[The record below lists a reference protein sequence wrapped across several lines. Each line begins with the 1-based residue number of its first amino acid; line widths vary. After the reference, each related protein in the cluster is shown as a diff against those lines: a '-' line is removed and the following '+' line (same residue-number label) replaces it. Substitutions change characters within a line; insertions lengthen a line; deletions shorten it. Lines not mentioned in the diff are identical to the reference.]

1 MNQWKIFIKTINIM
15 GKRCFLYFLGILFMS
30 IGWSLFAIMTSL
42 LMKNVVDAAENGNAT
57 KIPLIIIGNII
68 CGFISL
74 VIYRG
79 AAILYNVEAK
89 RAYANLCKNVFAKEI
104 KLPFSYYEK
113 HHSGEFISKISYD
126 LEKMGSIY
134 SSRLRRAVAP
144 ILQVI
149 VYLIPM
155 FILNWQITI
164 CFICVNVCM
173 LIINTFLIKPI
184 RDVSKKISNSN
195 RDMTEKMSNLLQG
208 MEQTRMYS
216 AGKETI
222 EEFIKENE
230 NFTRQSRK
238 KFLFMAL
245 LESSSKG
252 FELVCA
258 LAFLIIGIYFTNNE
272 YTTLGSLTAIYSLYG
287 VFSFQFLQL
296 GKYLPELIGCLV
308 NAQNI
313 FDFIGEDIEPNCW
326 YEDIK
331 YEDIDNYYVKKK
343 IKAEQEIIIDK
354 IDFSYRKELK
364 LLHNFSMNI
373 NKGEC
378 IAITGQSGC
387 GKSTISKL
395 LLGLYKVENGMIWI
409 DGQPYLKINNMEI
422 RQKIAY
428 VPQEPYLFN
437 DSIKENIRIGKLNAT
452 DEEIENA
459 AKIAHAHEFIMKFE
473 NGYETMVGERGNKLS
488 GGERQRIAIARAI
501 IKDAPI
507 ILLDEATSALDNES
521 EQFVNESL
529 KSLINKKTI
538 IMIAHRLKTVKNADQ
553 IIVIDRGK
561 ISQQGTHDELI
572 KQAGIYADFV
582 GMREKAIS
590 WKIKADSLA

>member
-387 GKSTISKL
+387 GESTISKL

-538 IMIAHRLKTVKNADQ
+538 IMIAHRPSTIALADRK
-553 IIVIDRGK
+553 IIMK
-561 ISQQGTHDELI
+561 
-572 KQAGIYADFV
+572 
-582 GMREKAIS
+582 
-590 WKIKADSLA
+590 

>member
-409 DGQPYLKINNMEI
+409 GGQPYLKINNMEI

-538 IMIAHRLKTVKNADQ
+538 IMIAHRPSTIALADRK
-553 IIVIDRGK
+553 IIMK
-561 ISQQGTHDELI
+561 
-572 KQAGIYADFV
+572 
-582 GMREKAIS
+582 
-590 WKIKADSLA
+590 

>member
-184 RDVSKKISNSN
+184 RDVSKKISDSN

-238 KFLFMAL
+238 KFLFTAL

-378 IAITGQSGC
+378 VAITGQSGC

-538 IMIAHRLKTVKNADQ
+538 IMIAHRPSTIALADRE
-553 IIVIDRGK
+553 IIMK
-561 ISQQGTHDELI
+561 
-572 KQAGIYADFV
+572 
-582 GMREKAIS
+582 
-590 WKIKADSLA
+590 

>member
-459 AKIAHAHEFIMKFE
+459 AKIAHAHEFITKFE

-538 IMIAHRLKTVKNADQ
+538 IMIAHRPSTIALADRK
-553 IIVIDRGK
+553 IIMK
-561 ISQQGTHDELI
+561 
-572 KQAGIYADFV
+572 
-582 GMREKAIS
+582 
-590 WKIKADSLA
+590 

>member
-222 EEFIKENE
+222 EEFIKGNE

-538 IMIAHRLKTVKNADQ
+538 IMIAHRPSTIALADRK
-553 IIVIDRGK
+553 IIMK
-561 ISQQGTHDELI
+561 
-572 KQAGIYADFV
+572 
-582 GMREKAIS
+582 
-590 WKIKADSLA
+590 

>member
-373 NKGEC
+373 NKGDC

-538 IMIAHRLKTVKNADQ
+538 IMIAHRPSTIALADRK
-553 IIVIDRGK
+553 IIMK
-561 ISQQGTHDELI
+561 
-572 KQAGIYADFV
+572 
-582 GMREKAIS
+582 
-590 WKIKADSLA
+590 

>member
-1 MNQWKIFIKTINIM
+1 M

-538 IMIAHRLKTVKNADQ
+538 IMIAHRPSTIALADRK
-553 IIVIDRGK
+553 IIMK
-561 ISQQGTHDELI
+561 
-572 KQAGIYADFV
+572 
-582 GMREKAIS
+582 
-590 WKIKADSLA
+590 

>member
-313 FDFIGEDIEPNCW
+313 FDFIDEDIEPNCW

-538 IMIAHRLKTVKNADQ
+538 IMIAHRPSTIALADRK
-553 IIVIDRGK
+553 IIMK
-561 ISQQGTHDELI
+561 
-572 KQAGIYADFV
+572 
-582 GMREKAIS
+582 
-590 WKIKADSLA
+590 

>member
-258 LAFLIIGIYFTNNE
+258 LAFLIIGIYFTNNK

-428 VPQEPYLFN
+428 VPQEQYLFN

-538 IMIAHRLKTVKNADQ
+538 IMIAHRPSTIALADRK
-553 IIVIDRGK
+553 IIMK
-561 ISQQGTHDELI
+561 
-572 KQAGIYADFV
+572 
-582 GMREKAIS
+582 
-590 WKIKADSLA
+590 

>member
-326 YEDIK
+326 YEDI
-331 YEDIDNYYVKKK
+331 DNYYVKKK

-378 IAITGQSGC
+378 VAITGQSGC

-538 IMIAHRLKTVKNADQ
+538 IMIAHRPSTIALADRE
-553 IIVIDRGK
+553 IIMK
-561 ISQQGTHDELI
+561 
-572 KQAGIYADFV
+572 
-582 GMREKAIS
+582 
-590 WKIKADSLA
+590 

>member
-30 IGWSLFAIMTSL
+30 IGWSLFAIITSL

-378 IAITGQSGC
+378 IAITGKSGC

-538 IMIAHRLKTVKNADQ
+538 IMIAHRPSTIALADRK
-553 IIVIDRGK
+553 IIMK
-561 ISQQGTHDELI
+561 
-572 KQAGIYADFV
+572 
-582 GMREKAIS
+582 
-590 WKIKADSLA
+590 

>member
-1 MNQWKIFIKTINIM
+1 
-15 GKRCFLYFLGILFMS
+15 
-30 IGWSLFAIMTSL
+30 
-42 LMKNVVDAAENGNAT
+42 
-57 KIPLIIIGNII
+57 
-68 CGFISL
+68 
-74 VIYRG
+74 
-79 AAILYNVEAK
+79 
-89 RAYANLCKNVFAKEI
+89 
-104 KLPFSYYEK
+104 
-113 HHSGEFISKISYD
+113 
-126 LEKMGSIY
+126 MGSIY

-387 GKSTISKL
+387 GKSTISNL
-395 LLGLYKVENGMIWI
+395 LLLFYNVENGMILI
-409 DGQPYLKINNMEI
+409 DGQPYFKINNMEI

-538 IMIAHRLKTVKNADQ
+538 IMIAHRPSTIALADRKIIMKLFLAKKKKKKLLDYMLK
-553 IIVIDRGK
+553 K
-561 ISQQGTHDELI
+561 IYQL
-572 KQAGIYADFV
+572 
-582 GMREKAIS
+582 
-590 WKIKADSLA
+590 

>member
-164 CFICVNVCM
+164 CFICVNVCV

-378 IAITGQSGC
+378 VAITGQSGC

-538 IMIAHRLKTVKNADQ
+538 IMIAHRPSTIALADRE
-553 IIVIDRGK
+553 IIMK
-561 ISQQGTHDELI
+561 
-572 KQAGIYADFV
+572 
-582 GMREKAIS
+582 
-590 WKIKADSLA
+590 

>member
-195 RDMTEKMSNLLQG
+195 RNMTEKMSNLLQG

-538 IMIAHRLKTVKNADQ
+538 IMIAHRPSTIALADRK
-553 IIVIDRGK
+553 IIMK
-561 ISQQGTHDELI
+561 
-572 KQAGIYADFV
+572 
-582 GMREKAIS
+582 
-590 WKIKADSLA
+590 

>member
-378 IAITGQSGC
+378 IAITGKSGC

-507 ILLDEATSALDNES
+507 ILLDEATSALDNQS

-538 IMIAHRLKTVKNADQ
+538 IMIAHRPSTIALADRK
-553 IIVIDRGK
+553 IIMK
-561 ISQQGTHDELI
+561 
-572 KQAGIYADFV
+572 
-582 GMREKAIS
+582 
-590 WKIKADSLA
+590 

>member
-134 SSRLRRAVAP
+134 SSRLRRAVVP

-258 LAFLIIGIYFTNNE
+258 LAFLIIGIYFTNNK

-538 IMIAHRLKTVKNADQ
+538 IMIAHRPSTIALADRK
-553 IIVIDRGK
+553 IIMK
-561 ISQQGTHDELI
+561 
-572 KQAGIYADFV
+572 
-582 GMREKAIS
+582 
-590 WKIKADSLA
+590 

>member
-126 LEKMGSIY
+126 LEKMGTIY

-538 IMIAHRLKTVKNADQ
+538 IMIAHRPSTIALADRK
-553 IIVIDRGK
+553 IIMK
-561 ISQQGTHDELI
+561 
-572 KQAGIYADFV
+572 
-582 GMREKAIS
+582 
-590 WKIKADSLA
+590 

>member
-15 GKRCFLYFLGILFMS
+15 GRRCFLYFLGILFMS

-538 IMIAHRLKTVKNADQ
+538 IMIAHRPSTIALADRK
-553 IIVIDRGK
+553 IIMK
-561 ISQQGTHDELI
+561 
-572 KQAGIYADFV
+572 
-582 GMREKAIS
+582 
-590 WKIKADSLA
+590 

>member
-488 GGERQRIAIARAI
+488 GGERQRIDIARAI

-538 IMIAHRLKTVKNADQ
+538 IMIAHRPSTIALADRK
-553 IIVIDRGK
+553 IIMK
-561 ISQQGTHDELI
+561 
-572 KQAGIYADFV
+572 
-582 GMREKAIS
+582 
-590 WKIKADSLA
+590 

>member
-230 NFTRQSRK
+230 TFTRQSRK

-378 IAITGQSGC
+378 IAITGKSGC

-538 IMIAHRLKTVKNADQ
+538 IMIAHRPSTIALADRK
-553 IIVIDRGK
+553 IIMK
-561 ISQQGTHDELI
+561 
-572 KQAGIYADFV
+572 
-582 GMREKAIS
+582 
-590 WKIKADSLA
+590 

>member
-89 RAYANLCKNVFAKEI
+89 RAYANLCKNVFEKEI

-164 CFICVNVCM
+164 SFICVNVCM

-230 NFTRQSRK
+230 IFTRQSRK

-378 IAITGQSGC
+378 VAITGQSGC

-538 IMIAHRLKTVKNADQ
+538 IMIAHRPSTIALADRE
-553 IIVIDRGK
+553 IIMK
-561 ISQQGTHDELI
+561 
-572 KQAGIYADFV
+572 
-582 GMREKAIS
+582 
-590 WKIKADSLA
+590 

>member
-437 DSIKENIRIGKLNAT
+437 DFIKENIRIGKLNAT

-538 IMIAHRLKTVKNADQ
+538 IMIAHRPSTIALADRK
-553 IIVIDRGK
+553 IIMK
-561 ISQQGTHDELI
+561 
-572 KQAGIYADFV
+572 
-582 GMREKAIS
+582 
-590 WKIKADSLA
+590 

>member
-30 IGWSLFAIMTSL
+30 IGWSLFAIITSL

-428 VPQEPYLFN
+428 VLQEPYLFN

-459 AKIAHAHEFIMKFE
+459 AKIAHAYEFIMKFE

-538 IMIAHRLKTVKNADQ
+538 IMIAHRPSTIALADRK
-553 IIVIDRGK
+553 IIMK
-561 ISQQGTHDELI
+561 
-572 KQAGIYADFV
+572 
-582 GMREKAIS
+582 
-590 WKIKADSLA
+590 

>member
-473 NGYETMVGERGNKLS
+473 NGYETMVGER
-488 GGERQRIAIARAI
+488 QRIAIARAI

-538 IMIAHRLKTVKNADQ
+538 IMIAHRPSTIALADRK
-553 IIVIDRGK
+553 IIMK
-561 ISQQGTHDELI
+561 
-572 KQAGIYADFV
+572 
-582 GMREKAIS
+582 
-590 WKIKADSLA
+590 

>member
-1 MNQWKIFIKTINIM
+1 MNQWEIFIKTINIM

-184 RDVSKKISNSN
+184 RDVSKKISNSS

-538 IMIAHRLKTVKNADQ
+538 IMIAHRPSTIALADRK
-553 IIVIDRGK
+553 IIMK
-561 ISQQGTHDELI
+561 
-572 KQAGIYADFV
+572 
-582 GMREKAIS
+582 
-590 WKIKADSLA
+590 

>member
-230 NFTRQSRK
+230 IFTRQSRK

-378 IAITGQSGC
+378 VAITGQSGC

-538 IMIAHRLKTVKNADQ
+538 IMIAHRPSTIALADRE
-553 IIVIDRGK
+553 IIMK
-561 ISQQGTHDELI
+561 
-572 KQAGIYADFV
+572 
-582 GMREKAIS
+582 
-590 WKIKADSLA
+590 

>member
-184 RDVSKKISNSN
+184 RDVSKKISDSN

-378 IAITGQSGC
+378 VAITGQSGC

-529 KSLINKKTI
+529 KSLINKKQ
-538 IMIAHRLKTVKNADQ
+538 L
-553 IIVIDRGK
+553 
-561 ISQQGTHDELI
+561 L
-572 KQAGIYADFV
+572 
-582 GMREKAIS
+582 
-590 WKIKADSLA
+590 

>member
-42 LMKNVVDAAENGNAT
+42 LMKNVVDAAENGNAI

-538 IMIAHRLKTVKNADQ
+538 IMIAHRPSTIALADRK
-553 IIVIDRGK
+553 IIMK
-561 ISQQGTHDELI
+561 
-572 KQAGIYADFV
+572 
-582 GMREKAIS
+582 
-590 WKIKADSLA
+590 

>member
-378 IAITGQSGC
+378 VAITGQSGC

-529 KSLINKKTI
+529 KSLIKG
-538 IMIAHRLKTVKNADQ
+538 V
-553 IIVIDRGK
+553 
-561 ISQQGTHDELI
+561 SQ
-572 KQAGIYADFV
+572 
-582 GMREKAIS
+582 
-590 WKIKADSLA
+590 SLCKPPN

>member
-354 IDFSYRKELK
+354 INFSYRKELK

-378 IAITGQSGC
+378 VAITGQSGC

-538 IMIAHRLKTVKNADQ
+538 IMIAHRPSTIALADRE
-553 IIVIDRGK
+553 IIMK
-561 ISQQGTHDELI
+561 
-572 KQAGIYADFV
+572 
-582 GMREKAIS
+582 
-590 WKIKADSLA
+590 

>member
-378 IAITGQSGC
+378 IAITGKSGC

-501 IKDAPI
+501 IKDATI

-538 IMIAHRLKTVKNADQ
+538 IMIAHRPSTIALADRK
-553 IIVIDRGK
+553 IIMK
-561 ISQQGTHDELI
+561 
-572 KQAGIYADFV
+572 
-582 GMREKAIS
+582 
-590 WKIKADSLA
+590 